1 MTALEFASD
10 VKAEVVG
17 KPQPSFFAHALSEMG
32 CDMQSTIMIGD
43 VSLFYL
49 LP

>member
-17 KPQPSFFAHALSEMG
+17 KPQPAFFAHALNEMG
-32 CDMQSTIMIGD
+32 CDPQFAVMIGD
-43 VSLFYL
+43 VSPCSTL
-49 LP
+49 